1 MNGVVAVRQDVTA
14 RATPV
19 RARLLGPDLARGG
32 MLLLIALANVDVFA
46 FGFLPGFRGYPVEQS
61 VLDSVFTVVRM
72 VLVDGRAFPLFAA
85 LFGYGLTQLLQNRGS
100 VRAGRST
107 WLLRRRGIWL
117 VAIGF
122 VHGMLLFTADIVALY
137 GLCALLFAGL
147 VVRLSDRG
155 LLAVALSLTA
165 LALLSGALRGLPAEA
180 LGQAEVVTATPTIF
194 GGEAL
199 GALQAR
205 VGEWAVGAI
214 RLFGLMPAVL
224 FGVYAGRRS
233 VLTWGPERKRVLGLV
248 AVAGLAV
255 GILAGVPSALM
266 AASIWTDPALG
277 ISAVA
282 GTLHLAGGY
291 AAAAGYLALFALL
304 AAAVRQPPGPLVKA
318 LSVSGQRSLTLYLSQ
333 SLLFLVLFDPD
344 FFGLG
349 DNFGIAVNSA
359 VAVGVWVVGVLSAL
373 LMDRL
378 SVRGPAEVLLRR
390 LTYRPPAR
398 SAGPRPRRGPDRPGP
413 TPRSGVSRRV

>member
-1 MNGVVAVRQDVTA
+1 MVAVLQGAAA

-19 RARLLGPDLARGG
+19 RSRLLGPDLARGA

-46 FGFLPGFRGYPVEQS
+46 FGFLSGFRGYPAEQS
-61 VLDSVFTVVRM
+61 VLDSIFTMARM

-85 LFGYGLTQLLQNRGS
+85 LFGYGLTQLLQNRVSAEPGHS
-100 VRAGRST
+100 ST
-107 WLLRRRGIWL
+107 LLRRRGMWL
-117 VAIGF
+117 VVIGF

-137 GLCALLFAGL
+137 GLCALVFAGL

-155 LLAVALSLTA
+155 LLAVALSLMA
-165 LALLSGALRGLPAEA
+165 LALLTGAVRGLPAEA
-180 LGQAEVVTATPTIF
+180 LGQVGVVTATPTIF
-194 GGEAL
+194 GGEVI
-199 GALQAR
+199 GALQVR
-205 VGEWAVGAI
+205 MSEWALGAI

-224 FGVYAGRRS
+224 FGVYAGRKS

-248 AVAGLAV
+248 ALAGLAA
-255 GILAGVPSALM
+255 GIVAGVPSALM
-266 AASIWTDPALG
+266 AASLWTDPSIG
-277 ISAVA
+277 ISAIA

-304 AAAVRQPPGPLVKA
+304 AATARRPPGPIVKA

-349 DNFGIAVNSA
+349 DNFGIALNSA
-359 VAVGVWVVGVLSAL
+359 VAAGVWIVGVLSAL

-378 SVRGPAEVLLRR
+378 SIRGPAEALLRS
-390 LTYRPPAR
+390 LTYRPAAR
-398 SAGPRPRRGPDRPGP
+398 SAGPCPR
-413 TPRSGVSRRV
+413 

>member
-1 MNGVVAVRQDVTA
+1 VVAVRQEVAA

-19 RARLLGPDLARGG
+19 RSRLLGPDLARGG

-46 FGFLPGFRGYPVEQS
+46 FGFLPGFRGYPAEQS
-61 VLDSVFTVVRM
+61 VLDSIFTMVRM

-85 LFGYGLTQLLQNRGS
+85 LFGYGLTQLIQSRASVGS
-100 VRAGRST
+100 GRSAR
-107 WLLRRRGIWL
+107 LLRRRGMWL

-122 VHGMLLFTADIVALY
+122 VHGMLLFTADIIALY
-137 GLCALLFAGL
+137 GLCALVFAGL

-155 LLAVALSLTA
+155 LLAVALSLMA
-165 LALLSGALRGLPAEA
+165 LALLSGAVRGLPAEA
-180 LGQAEVVTATPTIF
+180 LGQAEVVTATPTVF
-194 GGEAL
+194 GGEAVE
-199 GALQAR
+199 ALQVR
-205 VGEWAVGAI
+205 MSEWAVGAI

-224 FGVYAGRRS
+224 FGVYAGRKS
-233 VLTWGPERKRVLGLV
+233 VLTWGSERKRILSLV
-248 AVAGLAV
+248 AFAGLAA

-266 AASIWTDPALG
+266 AASVWNEPSIG
-277 ISAVA
+277 ISAIA

-304 AAAVRQPPGPLVKA
+304 AAAARRPPGLTVKA

-349 DNFGIAVNSA
+349 DNFGIALNSA
-359 VAVGVWVVGVLSAL
+359 VAVGVWTVGVLGAL
-373 LMDRL
+373 VMDRL
-378 SVRGPAEVLLRR
+378 SVRGPAEVLLRS
-390 LTYRPPAR
+390 LTYRSVTR
-398 SAGPRPRRGPDRPGP
+398 SAGPR
-413 TPRSGVSRRV
+413 SR

>member
-1 MNGVVAVRQDVTA
+1 MVAVVPDVGT

-19 RARLLGPDLARGG
+19 RLRLLGPDLARGA

-46 FGFLPGFRGYPVEQS
+46 FGFLPGFRGYPAEQS
-61 VLDSVFTVVRM
+61 ILDSIFTMARM

-85 LFGYGLTQLLQNRGS
+85 LFGYGLVQLLQNRGS
-100 VRAGRST
+100 AEPARSSR
-107 WLLRRRGIWL
+107 LLRRRGMWL
-117 VAIGF
+117 VVIGF

-137 GLCALLFAGL
+137 GLCALVFAGL

-155 LLAVALSLTA
+155 LLTVALSLVA
-165 LALLSGALRGLPAEA
+165 LALLTGAVRGLPAEA
-180 LGQAEVVTATPTIF
+180 LGQAGVVTATPTIF
-194 GGEAL
+194 GGDVV

-205 VGEWAVGAI
+205 MSEWALGAI

-224 FGVYAGRRS
+224 FGVYAGRKS

-248 AVAGLAV
+248 AFTGLAA
-255 GILAGVPSALM
+255 GIVAGVPSALM
-266 AASIWTDPALG
+266 AASVWTDPPSG
-277 ISAVA
+277 IAAIA

-304 AAAVRQPPGPLVKA
+304 AATVRRPPGLIVKA

-349 DNFGIAVNSA
+349 DRFGIALNSA
-359 VAVGVWVVGVLSAL
+359 VAAGVWIVGVLSAL

-378 SVRGPAEVLLRR
+378 SIRGPAEVLLRS
-390 LTYRPPAR
+390 LTYWPVAR
-398 SAGPRPRRGPDRPGP
+398 SAGPR
-413 TPRSGVSRRV
+413 SR